1 MIYRSLLRVIKCID
15 NNLKYCFAYW
25 WVRVFCFLNRF
36 NPVTPPLPSHPV
48 NIMNLHFPNPVG
60 LAAGFDRDGKLA
72 SRLNTAG
79 FGFIEIGTIN
89 VNSEID
95 SDDKLANIVRNLR
108 HSNNQSII
116 QPLLGISLGSLRNII
131 DDHTVADYLQ
141 GMEIVWHYSD
151 YIVINLSRP
160 GSSVR
165 SEANNKAELRVL
177 LEKIKQGHT
186 ELCEK
191 QCNHVPM
198 VIKVAI
204 EYENRKT
211 LPETLI
217 IAYEL
222 EFDGLL
228 IAFENWPSSVDVIAT
243 VCEISALTNQLPLIV
258 VGGIKTADD
267 VLQILNAG
275 ANLVQCY
282 TLLVDQGPAEMEKM
296 IRKLTLLAKE
306 NL

>member
-1 MIYRSLLRVIKCID
+1 MIYRSLLKVIKCID
-15 NNLKYCFAYW
+15 NNLKFCFAYW
-25 WVRVFCFLNRF
+25 WVRVFCFLSRF
-36 NPVTPPLPSHPV
+36 NPVTTPLPSHPV
-48 NIMNLHFPNPVG
+48 DIMNLHFPNPVG

-72 SRLNTAG
+72 SRLITAG
-79 FGFIEIGTIN
+79 FGFVEVGTIN

-95 SDDKLANIVRNLR
+95 SDDKLANIVHNLR
-108 HSNNQSII
+108 HSKKQSTNQA
-116 QPLLGISLGSLRNII
+116 LLGVSLGSLRNII
-131 DDHTVADYLQ
+131 DDHTVADYLH

-160 GSSVR
+160 GSSMR
-165 SEANNKAELRVL
+165 SETDNNTESRIL
-177 LEKIKQGHT
+177 LERIKQRHT

-191 QCNHVPM
+191 YSSHVPAI
-198 VIKVAI
+198 IKVAI

-217 IAYEL
+217 IANEL

-228 IAFENWPSSVDVIAT
+228 IAFENWPSSGDVIAT
-243 VCEISALTNQLPLIV
+243 VREISALTNQLPLIV

-267 VLQILNAG
+267 ALQILNAG

-282 TLLVDQGPAEMEKM
+282 TLLVEQGSAEMKKM
-296 IRKLTLLAKE
+296 ISKLTLLAKE
-306 NL
+306 N

>member
-1 MIYRSLLRVIKCID
+1 MIYRALLRLIKCID
-15 NNLKYCFAYW
+15 NNFKYCFAYW
-25 WVRVFCFLNRF
+25 WVRIFCFLNRL
-36 NPVTPPLPSHPV
+36 NPVTTPLPSHPV
-48 NIMNLHFPNPVG
+48 DIMDLHFPNPVG

-89 VNSEID
+89 VNSELN
-95 SDDKLANIVRNLR
+95 SDDNLANIFRNLR
-108 HSNNQSII
+108 RSNNQSTN
-116 QPLLGISLGSLRNII
+116 QPLLGISLGSLRNIV

-141 GMEIVWHYSD
+141 GMEMFWHYSD

-165 SEANNKAELRVL
+165 SDENNKAESRIL
-177 LEKIKQGHT
+177 LEKIKQGHA

-191 QCNHVPM
+191 QCNYVPII
-198 VIKVAI
+198 IKVAI
-204 EYENRKT
+204 EYENRKV
-211 LPETLI
+211 LPETLT
-217 IAYEL
+217 IANEL
-222 EFDGLL
+222 KFDGLL

-243 VCEISALTNQLPLIV
+243 VCEISALTYQLPLIV

-267 VLQILNAG
+267 ALQILNAG

-282 TLLVDQGPAEMEKM
+282 TLLVDQGPVEMKKM
-296 IRKLTLLAKE
+296 IRKLTLLAKG
-306 NL
+306 NS

>member
-1 MIYRSLLRVIKCID
+1 MIYRSLLRLIKCID

-25 WVRVFCFLNRF
+25 WARVFCFLTRF
-36 NPVTPPLPSHPV
+36 NPVTPPMPLHPV
-48 NIMNLHFPNPVG
+48 DVMDLHFPNPVG

-89 VNSEID
+89 VNSVCD
-95 SDDKLANIVRNLR
+95 SDDKLTNTVRNLR
-108 HSNNQSII
+108 RSNNQSTN
-116 QPLLGISLGSLRNII
+116 QALLGVSLGSLRNSI
-131 DDHTVADYLQ
+131 DEHTVNDYLQ
-141 GMEIVWHYSD
+141 GMEIFWHYSD

-165 SEANNKAELRVL
+165 SDINNKAELRTL

-186 ELCEK
+186 DLCEK
-191 QCNHVPM
+191 HNNHVP
-198 VIKVAI
+198 VIIKVAI
-204 EYENRKT
+204 EYENRKA

-217 IAYEL
+217 IANEL
-222 EFDGLL
+222 KFDGLL

-243 VCEISALTNQLPLIV
+243 VCEISALTYQLPLIV

-267 VLQILNAG
+267 ALQILNAG

-282 TLLVDQGPAEMEKM
+282 TLLVDQGPVEMKKM
-296 IRKLTLLAKE
+296 IRKLTLSAKE

>member
-15 NNLKYCFAYW
+15 NNLKYRFAYW

-36 NPVTPPLPSHPV
+36 NPVTPPLPSYPV
-48 NIMNLHFPNPVG
+48 DIMNLHFPNPVG

-72 SRLNTAG
+72 NRLNTAG
-79 FGFIEIGTIN
+79 FGFIEMGTVN

-95 SDDKLANIVRNLR
+95 FDANLANIVGNLR
-108 HSNNQSII
+108 RSNNQSTN
-116 QPLLGISLGSLRNII
+116 QPLRGISLGSLRNSI

-165 SEANNKAELRVL
+165 SETNNKTQLRFL
-177 LEKIKQGHT
+177 LGKIKQGHA
-186 ELCEK
+186 ELCNK
-191 QCNHVPM
+191 QRNHVPI

-204 EYENRKT
+204 DFENRKT

-217 IAYEL
+217 IACEL

-228 IAFENWPSSVDVIAT
+228 IAFENWPSSADVIAT
-243 VCEISALTNQLPLIV
+243 VGEISALTNQLPLIV

-267 VLQILNAG
+267 MLQILNAG

-282 TLLVDQGPAEMEKM
+282 TLLVDQGPTEIIKM

-306 NL
+306 N